1 MDVGAKRAAVATAA
15 ASVTPP
21 ASTTRKLLGYGRV
34 PSQGD
39 PPFCYPSETDGNY
52 KEATNGVAGLVV
64 TLRILTSRSE
74 DEAGQELL
82 DAFLSDAGA
91 SSVTAA
97 IEAAMPEASVTGF
110 SGYRAY
116 DLAAGTFYG
125 AELTVVVLA

>member
-1 MDVGAKRAAVATAA
+1 MNVGALRAAVAAA
-15 ASVTPP
+15 AAAVTPP
-21 ASTTRKLLGYGRV
+21 SGTTRKLLGYGRV
-34 PSQGD
+34 PSAGD
-39 PPFCYPSETDGNY
+39 PPFCYPADTDGNY
-52 KEATNGVAGLVV
+52 KEAVGAAGLVV

-91 SSVTAA
+91 SSVVAA

-110 SGYRAY
+110 TGYRPY
-116 DLAAGTFYG
+116 DLAAGTYYG